1 MLGFNICFVVLCNM
15 PSAHTLM
22 HCGSFPDAMLLP
34 VPLRTCTEQSVYFLS
49 GLLNT
54 RQFLDQNK
62 TNSCWVLA
70 FFFLKELLL
79 FSMSFCWSPSKF
91 LLSPAIFQISH
102 LACRSCTLLVLHLHT
117 YISFLSSF
125 PFPFK
130 YFSSAL

>member
-15 PSAHTLM
+15 PSAHTVM

-54 RQFLDQNK
+54 RQLLDQNK
-62 TNSCWVLA
+62 TNAEFWL

-91 LLSPAIFQISH
+91 LFSPAIFQISH
-102 LACRSCTLLVLHLHT
+102 LACKYSTVLVLHLHT

-130 YFSSAL
+130 YFSSTL